1 MKEARYLIN
10 SIRKINQR
18 LKDIFVLDEEEEY
31 EEGEY
36 EAIREVIEEEV
47 DDLTRR
53 RRDLY
58 EQCEELLT

>member
-36 EAIREVIEEEV
+36 EAIMEVIEEEV
-47 DDLTRR
+47 DYLTRR

>member
-36 EAIREVIEEEV
+36 EAIMEVIEEEV

>member
-18 LKDIFVLDEEEEY
+18 LKDIFVIDEEEEY